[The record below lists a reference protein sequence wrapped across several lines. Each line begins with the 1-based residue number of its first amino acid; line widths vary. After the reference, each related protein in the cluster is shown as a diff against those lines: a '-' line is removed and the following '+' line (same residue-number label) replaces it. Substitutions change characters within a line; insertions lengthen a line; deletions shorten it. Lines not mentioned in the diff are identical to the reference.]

1 MVVELSYLSTEASRP
16 IASRPPLPLA
26 FFPCSMSVVAPTRE
40 QILMLYRAHLA
51 TARSFASYNFR
62 EYFVRRTRDQFRA
75 LLYPETSSAAENV
88 NASNSLLSNVPTTNK
103 AMPSVQ
109 PMSADK
115 LSKFYQEATEELQ
128 VLQRAAITN
137 RMYVGERLVVEDE
150 AHREW
155 IVRSSDDLGREAA
168 S

>member
-75 LLYPETSSAAENV
+75 LLYPETSSAAENERKQQL
-88 NASNSLLSNVPTTNK
+88 A
-103 AMPSVQ
+103 
-109 PMSADK
+109 
-115 LSKFYQEATEELQ
+115 
-128 VLQRAAITN
+128 LQRAD
-137 RMYVGERLVVEDE
+137 YQ
-150 AHREW
+150 
-155 IVRSSDDLGREAA
+155 
-168 S
+168 

>member
-1 MVVELSYLSTEASRP
+1 M
-16 IASRPPLPLA
+16 
-26 FFPCSMSVVAPTRE
+26 
-40 QILMLYRAHLA
+40 
-51 TARSFASYNFR
+51 
-62 EYFVRRTRDQFRA
+62 
-75 LLYPETSSAAENV
+75 YPETSSAAENV

-137 RMYVGERLVVEDE
+137 RMYAGERLVVEDE